1 MTFSFDLYRINNIMC
16 KLNIPKQVACVV
28 IKYNTAYEIL
38 GMDMFL
44 VAKGCNVG
52 LYSKKKKKK
61 KKNWKLMSLCN
72 VRNIKKMQE
81 LHC

>member
-28 IKYNTAYEIL
+28 IKYNTAYGIL

-44 VAKGCNVG
+44 LAEGCNVG
-52 LYSKKKKKK
+52 LYLKKNLKTNVSVLKKK
-61 KKNWKLMSLCN
+61 
-72 VRNIKKMQE
+72 
-81 LHC
+81 